1 MPFPPPALQTFPTI
15 LLELLTGTGPFG
27 PWPILERAGSLDP
40 TIRDTSG
47 PQLGIGGRRRIDGYR
62 PPIDWSRRPPEVR
75 SLVTDT
81 GASNTELSPLKR
93 ALLAVE
99 DMRARVEAAERAA
112 HEPIAILGMGCR
124 MPGSANDPA
133 AFWQLLIDGVDT
145 IGEIPRERW
154 DMDEFH
160 DPDPDVPGKIVSR
173 DGGFIDNVDLFDP
186 QFFGISPRE
195 AVTMDPQQRLLL
207 EVSWEAL
214 EAAGIAPSS
223 LGATKSGVYVGI
235 GIYDY
240 SNVAREGMKS
250 NAIDLDAYVGTGISA
265 SVAAGRISFALG
277 LQGPAMA
284 IDTACS
290 SSLVAVHLACQ
301 ALRTGE
307 ADLAIAGGASLI
319 LTPDTHIY
327 MSQLRALSPTG
338 RCRTFDASADGY
350 VRSEGAA
357 MIVLKRLSDAVV
369 DGDSILAVIRG
380 TAVNHD
386 GRSSGLTVPN
396 GIAQQAVIRAALD
409 DAGVDPSDVS
419 YVEAHGT
426 GTPLG
431 DPIEVRALDAVYGP
445 HRREPLQIG
454 SVKTNIGHLEAAS
467 GIAGLLKVV
476 LALHHDRIP
485 PHLHLDQPTPHLE
498 WDELAIEVPT
508 SPRVWARGERPRIG
522 GINSFGLSGTNS
534 HVLISDPPP
543 IAPAAD
549 PSDHVDRPAH
559 VLALSAR
566 SSAGL
571 RELAGN
577 TARALTAPDAP
588 RLPDAAY
595 TLNTGRNAFGHRLA
609 VVAATG
615 EEAAATLERFVDD
628 APSSQLVVRDL
639 GTLAAPKLAFLF
651 TGQGSQYAGMGQGLY
666 EVEPSFREALDRC
679 DAILRDHLDRPLLSV
694 MHPAPGRSSPID
706 DTAYTQP
713 ALFALEYALATMWHT
728 WGVAPQMMLGHSIG
742 SYVAAH
748 LAGVM
753 SLDDALVLVAT
764 RGRLMGSLPA
774 GGSMASVFAPEG
786 AVADVVATLGG
797 RLSIAAINGPDNS
810 VISGPDE
817 QVRAAIDALAGAG
830 VEARRL
836 TTSHAFHSELM
847 EPILAE
853 FGRVAARVAMQS
865 PHRRRMVSDMT
876 GTIAG
881 AEVASSAY
889 WVEHLRRAV
898 RFADGMT
905 TLAQEGCN
913 VFLEVG
919 PAPILN
925 AMGRRCLTD
934 AHAVWAASLHPKQP
948 DVARTALA
956 LGELWTAGVD
966 VSWAAVDRPY
976 RRRRVVMPTAP
987 FQRQRYW
994 VPASESRAS
1003 GTALSKGHPLLG
1015 SEVVAPVGPTQ
1026 FEVGVA
1032 ARRPAYIG
1040 DRLVHG
1046 RVELGAATFVESA
1059 LAAAR
1064 ELWGDT
1070 DALEVTHLVVDE
1082 PIVVDSSALRYAT
1095 AVEMKRRTRAAVAV
1109 RVADIGGHSWK
1120 LATTATVARVG
1131 LDDSAWLVPPVF
1143 RPPVGEGEA
1152 ASELFETWR
1161 ESGLALGPRAACID
1175 AVWSSPATATLRVA
1189 LPFGADRFSLYPPLL
1204 EVCALALVGGK
1215 APRALRGIER
1225 VRLVAHEQ
1233 PAWCVRDLSAP
1244 GDDTLWFF
1252 DDEGQVV
1259 AVAGGF
1265 TFRDLALEAAPPRA
1279 GWVYDLTWRAVDDGP
1294 IPTGVRPAVPS
1305 GTWLLVGSDPRLDT
1319 IASGL
1324 ADRQVP
1330 VRRLDAA
1337 ALSVAGGLEAIEC
1350 AVEEALGASPPLSHI
1365 IVGPIGTFTGD
1376 VPTDTLAGGRA
1387 LLRLTQVVTEA
1398 AWRRRVAIPPQLW
1411 LVTRGAMAVNGS
1423 DVTAPAEGA
1432 LWGMLR
1438 TIASELPQFY
1448 GGMIDLDPAGTDDDV
1463 ADLITSSGDET
1474 WLARRAGATYV
1485 ARLRPSPPPA
1495 SRPGGSFAVDG
1506 TQLVTGGFG
1515 ALGLAT
1521 ARALVQRGARRL
1533 VLVGRST
1540 MPPRASWSDVT
1551 ADDPAYARVEA
1562 IRELEASG
1570 ATVHVACLDVA
1581 DRDALGA
1588 FLATYRAEGWPPIR
1602 GVFHSAGVL
1611 RDRSMSDMT
1620 DDDVATVFG
1629 PKVQG
1634 TWNLHELLADEP
1646 LDHFVLFSSAAGLL
1660 GSPGQANYG
1669 AANAFMDAVAHL
1681 RRRQGQ
1687 SALSVDWGAWAA
1699 GMADRDDLERQ
1710 RGRQGQLV
1718 IPVDA
1723 GMALMFD
1730 LLTTGATQSL
1740 VMPMTRSQLAAAAA
1754 SPLLSE
1760 LVDATDIPTA
1770 ADERRDR
1777 GAKILAAPVEERA
1790 AMMLEVLRTR
1800 VGGVLGLDADA
1811 VEPHSGLIEL
1821 GLDSIMIVE
1830 MTTRLS
1836 IELGIGLNPRE
1847 VFQETSVQSL
1857 AATLLGALGERAGA
1871 SPPAAGANAGGLLAG
1886 SGSVLVVGAPGC
1898 GIAAVRTALA
1908 TAAPST
1914 VDGGSAMPSAAT
1926 FADLTVALSTEL
1938 AAAPNALEALVDEL
1952 PGLRIVHL
1960 VRHPFSSVAEL
1971 AAERGQRAA
1980 EEVWRTVN
1988 GDLLDLAERLGPERV
2003 RMVRLEDVIEAG
2015 GPIDA
2020 LLAIVGAEREV
2031 GDVGAAPV
2039 LDGERLDDW
2048 RTVDLAERPGRGLRQ
2063 IANELGYDT
2072 TWPVAEPVPTRGS
2085 GA

>member
-1 MPFPPPALQTFPTI
+1 M
-15 LLELLTGTGPFG
+15 
-27 PWPILERAGSLDP
+27 
-40 TIRDTSG
+40 
-47 PQLGIGGRRRIDGYR
+47 DGAAAN
-62 PPIDWSRRPPEVR
+62 V
-75 SLVTDT
+75 
-81 GASNTELSPLKR
+81 ELSPLKR
-93 ALLAVE
+93 ALLAIE

-133 AFWQLLIDGVDT
+133 ALWQLLIDGVDA
-145 IGEIPRERW
+145 IREIPRDRW
-154 DMDEFH
+154 DIDDFH
-160 DPDPDVPGKIVSR
+160 DPDPDIPGKIVSR

-214 EAAGIAPSS
+214 EAAGIAPAS
-223 LGATKSGVYVGI
+223 LGATKTGVYVGM

-240 SNVAREGMKS
+240 AHVAREGMES
-250 NAIDLDAYVGTGISA
+250 SALDLDAYVGTGNSA

-284 IDTACS
+284 VDTACS
-290 SSLVAVHLACQ
+290 SSLVSVHLACQ

-319 LTPDTHIY
+319 LTPGTHLY
-327 MSQLRALSPTG
+327 MSQMRALSPTG

-357 MIVLKRLSDAVV
+357 MIVLKRLSDAVA

-396 GIAQQAVIRAALD
+396 GIAQQAVIRAALE
-409 DAGVDPSDVS
+409 DARVDPQDVS

-431 DPIEVRALDAVYGP
+431 DPIEVRALDAVYGAQR
-445 HRREPLQIG
+445 HEPLQIG
-454 SVKTNIGHLEAAS
+454 SVKTNIGHLESAS

-476 LALHHDRIP
+476 LALQHDRIP
-485 PHLHLDQPTPHLE
+485 PHLHLSEPTPHLE
-498 WDELAIEVPT
+498 WDEMAIEVPT
-508 SPRVWARGERPRIG
+508 TARSWPRGERPRIG

-534 HVLISDPPP
+534 HILISDPPP
-543 IAPAAD
+543 VVAPSA
-549 PSDHVDRPAH
+549 PSDEPDRPTH
-559 VLALSAR
+559 VLTLSAR
-566 SSAGL
+566 SGVGL
-571 RELAGN
+571 RELAGT
-577 TARALTAPDAP
+577 TARALTARNAP
-588 RLPDAAY
+588 GLPDAAY

-609 VVAATG
+609 VVAATA
-615 EEAAATLERFVDD
+615 EEAAAALERFVED
-628 APSSQLVVRDL
+628 APSPDLVARDL
-639 GTLAAPKLAFLF
+639 GTLALPKLAFLF
-651 TGQGSQYAGMGQGLY
+651 TGQGSQYAGMGQALY
-666 EVEPSFREALDRC
+666 EVEPTFRAALDRC

-694 MHPAPGRSSPID
+694 IHPAPDTSSPID
-706 DTAYTQP
+706 DTTYTQP
-713 ALFALEYALATMWHT
+713 ALFALEYALATMWHA
-728 WGVAPQMMLGHSIG
+728 WGVTPHMMLGHSIG

-753 SLDDALVLVAT
+753 SLEDALVLVAT

-774 GGSMASVFAPEG
+774 GGSMASVFASD
-786 AVADVVATLGG
+786 AVVAEVVATLGG
-797 RLSIAAINGPDNS
+797 QLSIAAINGPDNT
-810 VISGPDE
+810 VISGPHE

-830 VEARRL
+830 IDARPL

-853 FGRVAARVAMQS
+853 FGRVAADVAMQP
-865 PHRRRMVSDMT
+865 PHGRRMVSDMT

-881 AEVASSAY
+881 AEVASAAY

-919 PAPILN
+919 PAPILS
-925 AMGRRCLTD
+925 AMGRRCLPD
-934 AHAVWAASLHPKQP
+934 AHVVWAASLQPKRP

-966 VSWAAVDRPY
+966 VSWGAFDGRH

-1003 GTALSKGHPLLG
+1003 ATALSTGHPLLG
-1015 SEVVAPVGPTQ
+1015 VEVVAPVGPMQ
-1026 FEVGVA
+1026 FESGISA
-1032 ARRPAYIG
+1032 HRPSFLN

-1046 RVELGAATFVESA
+1046 RVEIGAATFVESA
-1059 LAAAR
+1059 FAAAR
-1064 ELWGDT
+1064 ELWGAT
-1070 DALEVTHLVVDE
+1070 DALEVAHLVVDE
-1082 PIVVDSSALRYAT
+1082 PIVVDSSALRYGT
-1095 AVEMKRRTRAAVAV
+1095 AVEIQSRTVASVAV
-1109 RVADIGGHSWK
+1109 RVADVGGHSWN
-1120 LATTATVARVG
+1120 LAATATVARVA
-1131 LDDSAWLVPPVF
+1131 LDDIARLVPPAF
-1143 RPPVGEGEA
+1143 RPPVGEGAAA

-1161 ESGLALGPRAACID
+1161 ESGLVLGPRAQCID
-1175 AVWSSPATATLRVA
+1175 AMWSSASTATVRIA

-1204 EVCALALVGGK
+1204 EACALALLAGN
-1215 APRALRGIER
+1215 PRGLRGIER
-1225 VRLVAHEQ
+1225 VRLVSDEP

-1244 GDDTLWFF
+1244 DDDTLWFF
-1252 DDEGQVV
+1252 DADGQVV
-1259 AVAGGF
+1259 AVADGF
-1265 TFRDLALEAAPPRA
+1265 TFRELNLETAPPRA
-1279 GWVYDLTWRAVDDGP
+1279 DWVYDLTWRAIDDGP
-1294 IPTGVRPAVPS
+1294 IPAGVRPAVPS

-1324 ADRQVP
+1324 ADHRVP
-1330 VRRLDAA
+1330 VRRLDGA
-1337 ALSVAGGLEAIEC
+1337 ALVGPDGRE
-1350 AVEEALGASPPLSHI
+1350 AVELAVDQALGATPPLSHV
-1365 IVGPIGTFTGD
+1365 IVGPVGAITGD
-1376 VPTDTLAGGRA
+1376 VPADTLAGGRA

-1411 LVTRGAMAVNGS
+1411 LVTRGAIAVDGS

-1438 TIASELPQFY
+1438 TIATELPLFY
-1448 GGMIDLDPAGTDDDV
+1448 GGMIDLDPEGTDDDV
-1463 ADLITSSGDET
+1463 IDLITSSGDET
-1474 WLARRAGATYV
+1474 WLARRAGRTHV

-1495 SRPGGSFAVDG
+1495 TRPGRSIAVEG
-1506 TQLVTGGFG
+1506 AQLVTGGFG

-1533 VLVGRST
+1533 VLVGRSAV
-1540 MPPRASWSDVT
+1540 PPRASWSEVT
-1551 ADDPAYARVEA
+1551 AEDPARARVDA

-1570 ATVHVACLDVA
+1570 ATVHVASFDVA
-1581 DRDALGA
+1581 DRAALA
-1588 FLATYRAEGWPPIR
+1588 TFLAAYRAEGWPPIR
-1602 GVFHSAGVL
+1602 GVFHTAGVL
-1611 RDRSMSDMT
+1611 RDRSISDMT
-1620 DDDVATVFG
+1620 DDDVETVFG

-1634 TWNLHELLADEP
+1634 TWNLHELLGGEP
-1646 LDHFVLFSSAAGLL
+1646 LEHFVLFSSAAGLL

-1681 RRRQGQ
+1681 RRRQG
-1687 SALSVDWGAWAA
+1687 APTLSVDWGAWAA
-1699 GMADRDDLERQ
+1699 GMADRDDLARQ

-1730 LLTTGATQSL
+1730 LLTTEATQSL
-1740 VMPMTRSQLAAAAA
+1740 VMPMTRAQVAAAAA

-1760 LVDATDIPTA
+1760 LVDATDIPTE

-1777 GAKILAAPVEERA
+1777 GAEILAAPAQERA
-1790 AMMLEVLRTR
+1790 AMMLAVLRTR

-1857 AATLLGALGERAGA
+1857 AATLLSALGERAGA
-1871 SPPAAGANAGGLLAG
+1871 SPAADANAGEPLSG
-1886 SGSVLVVGAPGC
+1886 SGCVLVVGAPGC

-1908 TAAPST
+1908 AAAPST
-1914 VDGGSAMPSAAT
+1914 VDDGSAILRAAT
-1926 FADLTVALSTEL
+1926 FADRAVALSTEL
-1938 AAAPNALEALVDEL
+1938 AAQPNDLAALLDEL
-1952 PGLRIVHL
+1952 PGLHIVHL

-1971 AAERGQRAA
+1971 AAELGQRGA

-2003 RMVRLEDVIEAG
+2003 RMVRLEDLIEAG
-2015 GPIDA
+2015 GPVDA
-2020 LLAIVGAEREV
+2020 LLAIVGAGREV

-2048 RTVDLAERPGRGLRQ
+2048 RTVELAERPGRGLRQ
-2063 IANELGYDT
+2063 IADELGYDT
-2072 TWPVAEPVPTRGS
+2072 TWPLVEPMPTRGS
-2085 GA
+2085 GV